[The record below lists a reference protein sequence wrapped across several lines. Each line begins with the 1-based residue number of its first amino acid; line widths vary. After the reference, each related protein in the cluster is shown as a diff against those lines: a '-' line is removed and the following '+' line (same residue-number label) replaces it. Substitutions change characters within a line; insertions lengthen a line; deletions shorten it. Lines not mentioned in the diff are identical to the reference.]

1 MCRKVS
7 RTSGVSNGEVEV
19 LQPAEMQGHVLWPGQ
34 SEEECD
40 HRSGGGLSLV
50 QSAGDKSP
58 ASLGDAHVRA
68 EADVVTIDN
77 MENLDSLEPPTEPQ
91 EQESEPC

>member
-1 MCRKVS
+1 
-7 RTSGVSNGEVEV
+7 
-19 LQPAEMQGHVLWPGQ
+19 
-34 SEEECD
+34 
-40 HRSGGGLSLV
+40 
-50 QSAGDKSP
+50 
-58 ASLGDAHVRA
+58 LGDAHVRA